1 MARGQ
6 LGLCAGCPKTWTSI
20 HWAGL
25 SPVRESKRK
34 NPMKKIDIQQE
45 LHRLE
50 ESARLM
56 GRTIGQVLE
65 EIEPKKKRGFA
76 LMIFSFDGDEMT
88 WISNVERED
97 MIKLLDEFKANL

>member
-1 MARGQ
+1 
-6 LGLCAGCPKTWTSI
+6 
-20 HWAGL
+20 
-25 SPVRESKRK
+25 
-34 NPMKKIDIQQE
+34 MKKIDMQQE

-65 EIEPKKKRGFA
+65 EIEPKKKRGFGFA

-97 MIKLLDEFKANL
+97 MIKLLDEFKANLINQSHSG